1 MGRFTPENMNIGSVV
16 PHPVL
21 GYIWVTLGE
30 VKRGSGGNVRDQN
43 NQKIKA
49 KTDIYNI
56 RWKSQDSPGTPFDA
70 LIT

>member
-1 MGRFTPENMNIGSVV
+1 MGRFTPERLDIGSVV

-30 VKRGSGGNVRDQN
+30 VKRGSRRNSREDK
-43 NQKIKA
+43 NQKMKA
-49 KTDIYNI
+49 KSDSYGI
-56 RWKSQDSPGTPFDA
+56 RWNSQEASGSPLDA